1 MKSEDEKMQTVS
13 VVMATYNG
21 EKYIGEQ
28 IDSILNQTFPI
39 CELIIQD
46 DCSADNTVAI
56 ARDYAKR
63 YPVVKVFENRRHI
76 GLNLNFK
83 TAAMR
88 ATGVFVAISDQDD
101 VWYKEKLERQL
112 AAIGNRDI
120 CSSAH
125 DCGKEREKAVTI
137 NYYPISVER
146 LLFFSNVCGHTML
159 CRRDFVQNPDNWQDY
174 MWYDWSL
181 SLHASL
187 GNGLILIEEST
198 VWHRIHPG
206 EVSQIVTTSYKD
218 ITNHSRFYPFL
229 HGLKE
234 YRKWLSDDN
243 RRTIYTHLLQ
253 ITTDGRFP
261 LVHRFC
267 DLLLKD
273 DLLSIIRL
281 CRLCLKHRSKIYS
294 HNPPNGLK
302 GWIKGFFFPI
312 IYSCTIYPYV
322 FYMKMTSK

>member
-1 MKSEDEKMQTVS
+1 MKKQQTIS

-21 EKYIGEQ
+21 EEYIKEQ
-28 IDSILNQTFPI
+28 IDSILNQTYPVY
-39 CELIIQD
+39 ELIIQD
-46 DCSADNTVAI
+46 DCSSDNTVAI
-56 ARDYAKR
+56 AKDYAKR
-63 YPVVKVFENRRHI
+63 YPVVKVFENQRNL
-76 GLNLNFK
+76 GLNQNFK

-88 ATGVFVAISDQDD
+88 ATGDFVAISDQDD
-101 VWYKEKLERQL
+101 VWYKDKLERQL

-120 CSSAH
+120 CGSAH
-125 DCGKEREKAVTI
+125 AYGEEPDKIVI
-137 NYYPISVER
+137 NNYPYNIER

-187 GNGLILIEEST
+187 GNGIILIEEPT
-198 VWHRIHPG
+198 VWHRLHSS
-206 EVSQIVTTSYKD
+206 EVSHIIGQKYKP
-218 ITNHSRFYPFL
+218 IGEHSSLYPYL

-234 YRKWLSDDN
+234 YRKWLTDDN

-267 DLLLKD
+267 ELLLKN
-273 DLLSIIRL
+273 DLLSILRL
-281 CRLCLKHRSKIYS
+281 CCLCQKHRDKIYF
-294 HNPPNGLK
+294 HNPTVGLK
-302 GWIKGFFFPI
+302 GWLRGFFFPM
-312 IYSCTIYPYV
+312 IYSCTVDPYI
-322 FYMKMTSK
+322 FYKKTTK